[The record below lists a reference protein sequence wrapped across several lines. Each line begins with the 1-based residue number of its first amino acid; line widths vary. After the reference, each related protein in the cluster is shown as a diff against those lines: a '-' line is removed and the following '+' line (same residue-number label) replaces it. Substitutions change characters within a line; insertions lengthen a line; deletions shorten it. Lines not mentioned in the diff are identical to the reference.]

1 VAPMRVNSGNWIDRG
16 VAHVPLAV
24 ARRSITQVRVTLE
37 RGLPPQGV
45 EVDTTAEWLVSFTR
59 DAELGVTLPDL
70 AERQELRSRGLRPGA
85 G

>member
-1 VAPMRVNSGNWIDRG
+1 VAPMRVGPSDWIDRG

-45 EVDTTAEWLVSFTR
+45 EVDMTAEWLVSLTR
-59 DAELGVTLPDL
+59 DVELGLKRPVL
-70 AERQELRSRGLRPGA
+70 AERQELRSQGIAP
-85 G
+85 